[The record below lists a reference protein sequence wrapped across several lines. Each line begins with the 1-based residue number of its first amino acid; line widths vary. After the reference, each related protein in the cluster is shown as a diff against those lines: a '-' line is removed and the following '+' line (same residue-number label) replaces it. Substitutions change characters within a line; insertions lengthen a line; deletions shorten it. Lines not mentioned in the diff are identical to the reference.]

1 MAKDNGKDTG
11 AARSADAYLDR
22 KTAELLS
29 EIKQEP
35 IPDRLLELAL
45 KLQQSLKE
53 REDKAS

>member
-1 MAKDNGKDTG
+1 MAKDNDKD
-11 AARSADAYLDR
+11 AEVARSTDAYLDR

>member
-1 MAKDNGKDTG
+1 MAKDNDKDAG
-11 AARSADAYLDR
+11 VARSADAYLDR